1 MLDRAGQP
9 LVSPS
14 GTIRRVTA
22 HGPMWSGTRKGRQ
35 TPMTPENVDDAPLF
49 RYRVREIA
57 EAKGINL
64 TKLARLADV
73 TRETAERYWNNKV
86 TCPTQALIKLARALE
101 CKVEELIVIVN
112 PDEPRPD
119 GSKEMAGGD
128 VEGRNEG
135 VTHR

>member
-1 MLDRAGQP
+1 MP
-9 LVSPS
+9 V
-14 GTIRRVTA
+14 
-22 HGPMWSGTRKGRQ
+22 
-35 TPMTPENVDDAPLF
+35 TPEDVDDAPLF

-86 TCPTQALIKLARALE
+86 TRPTQALIKLARALE

-112 PDEPRPD
+112 PDEPRQG
-119 GSKEMAGGD
+119 GSEQSSDASS
-128 VEGRNEG
+128 GREAAEQS
-135 VTHR
+135 TSRRR

>member
-1 MLDRAGQP
+1 MPR
-9 LVSPS
+9 
-14 GTIRRVTA
+14 
-22 HGPMWSGTRKGRQ
+22 
-35 TPMTPENVDDAPLF
+35 TPEDVDYAPLF

-86 TCPTQALIKLARALE
+86 TRPTQALIKLARALE

-112 PDEPRPD
+112 PDEQRPNRSAEMTD
-119 GSKEMAGGD
+119 REVEDSNRGSAAQ
-128 VEGRNEG
+128 
-135 VTHR
+135 

>member
-1 MLDRAGQP
+1 MPPRAND
-9 LVSPS
+9 L
-14 GTIRRVTA
+14 
-22 HGPMWSGTRKGRQ
+22 
-35 TPMTPENVDDAPLF
+35 DDAPLF
-49 RYRVREIA
+49 HYRVREIA

-86 TCPTQALIKLARALE
+86 TRPTQALIKLARALE

-119 GSKEMAGGD
+119 ESEQSSD
-128 VEGRNEG
+128 TSSGRAAEEQA
-135 VTHR
+135 TSRRR

>member
-1 MLDRAGQP
+1 MR
-9 LVSPS
+9 
-14 GTIRRVTA
+14 
-22 HGPMWSGTRKGRQ
+22 
-35 TPMTPENVDDAPLF
+35 PEDVDDAPLF

-86 TCPTQALIKLARALE
+86 TRPTQALIKLARALE

-112 PDEPRPD
+112 PDEQSRERGEAADHPEAKAAPD
-119 GSKEMAGGD
+119 PAQ
-128 VEGRNEG
+128 
-135 VTHR
+135 H

>member
-1 MLDRAGQP
+1 MLNRAGRP
-9 LVSPS
+9 PVRSS

-22 HGPMWSGTRKGRQ
+22 HGLMWSGTRKGGQ
-35 TPMTPENVDDAPLF
+35 MPMTPENVDDAPLF

-86 TCPTQALIKLARALE
+86 TRPTQALIKLARALA

-112 PDEPRPD
+112 PDEPRRM
-119 GSKEMAGGD
+119 GVSNRQTRQA
-128 VEGRNEG
+128 VE
-135 VTHR
+135 